1 MNILW
6 CLFLHNL
13 AAVSFMNRFYNTRI
27 SNINSRFMCRRPS
40 RDFEEDYLVYIPKPT
55 TKELNQTKSRVPYK
69 IDSPF

>member
-1 MNILW
+1 
-6 CLFLHNL
+6 
-13 AAVSFMNRFYNTRI
+13 
-27 SNINSRFMCRRPS
+27 MCRRPS